1 MTKSSDGTAKSDP
14 KRPVT
19 GGPNRPHPLPFV
31 FSHFLALHTFRAQR
45 PIVQTHNKGLLTLIT
60 PPLQHLQVTNAL
72 NLGLFFFFFETPWL
86 IVATHKYDKSNF
98 SICGS
103 MMNVWKILMHHM
115 TKFGLY
121 GEMIIRFFESLF
133 SATSGRVFI
142 PTCCFRR
149 TA

>member
-72 NLGLFFFFFETPWL
+72 NLGLFFFFFFL
-86 IVATHKYDKSNF
+86 KHL
-98 SICGS
+98 GS
-103 MMNVWKILMHHM
+103 LSRHTNM
-115 TKFGLY
+115 TNP
-121 GEMIIRFFESLF
+121 ISLF
-133 SATSGRVFI
+133 ADR
-142 PTCCFRR
+142 
-149 TA
+149 